1 MIILDTQIAQM
12 QQTIDT
18 LTAANVEL
26 AAFKQEYASQ
36 KQSFMRMS
44 TRLKKLCKK
53 LSPTSEI
60 VLEMQQLAAEIKA
73 LARVATE

>member
-1 MIILDTQIAQM
+1 M

-18 LTAANVEL
+18 LTASNAEL
-26 AAFKQEYASQ
+26 AAFKHKHASQ

-53 LSPTSEI
+53 LTPTSEI
-60 VLEMQQLAAEIKA
+60 VVEMQQLAAEIKE
-73 LARVATE
+73 LARAATE

>member
-1 MIILDTQIAQM
+1 M